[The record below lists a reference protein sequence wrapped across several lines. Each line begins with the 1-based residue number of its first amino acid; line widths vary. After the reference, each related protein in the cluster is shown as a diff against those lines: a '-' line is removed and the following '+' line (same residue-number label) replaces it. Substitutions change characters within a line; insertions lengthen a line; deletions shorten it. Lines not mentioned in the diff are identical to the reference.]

1 MEYIQILT
9 WLPYMSYLTLLFFT
23 PDNGLV
29 YQKSISTLESED
41 NSHEQEVEIMPCLT
55 RFHSDLGQLTSF
67 VNDFPSVFPS
77 G

>member
-23 PDNGLV
+23 PDTDLV

-41 NSHEQEVEIMPCLT
+41 NSHERKSKLCVT
-55 RFHSDLGQLTSF
+55 LGFT
-67 VNDFPSVFPS
+67 VIWGN
-77 G
+77 